1 MLLHN
6 PSQYDARKKEILL
19 AADAKLH
26 GKYSKRVR
34 VITDTWNLTAF
45 SPSVLGKLNSYYAT
59 RHLIAH
65 DQGID
70 NADAPERSST
80 EDLAGRVSITED
92 KWKKLI
98 ADFSNV
104 LLELDQRIVQNV
116 VKDRGLPL
124 AIYRIL
130 ERDGPQELGD
140 FGPKLANEWRLGHVS
155 KAATRSAAISIGLK
169 IKQINGNRYR
179 VSR

>member
-80 EDLAGRVSITED
+80 EILAGRVSITED

-98 ADFSNV
+98 ADFS
-104 LLELDQRIVQNV
+104 
-116 VKDRGLPL
+116 KC
-124 AIYRIL
+124 
-130 ERDGPQELGD
+130 
-140 FGPKLANEWRLGHVS
+140 
-155 KAATRSAAISIGLK
+155 AAGA
-169 IKQINGNRYR
+169 
-179 VSR
+179 